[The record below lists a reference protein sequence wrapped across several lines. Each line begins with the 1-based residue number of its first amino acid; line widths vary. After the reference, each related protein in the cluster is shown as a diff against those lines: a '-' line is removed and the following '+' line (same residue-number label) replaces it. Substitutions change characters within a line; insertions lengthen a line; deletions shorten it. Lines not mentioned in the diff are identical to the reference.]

1 MNPQTDDEQIK
12 TKKFAK
18 LGNSNDMDAEK
29 NFTDIEGDV
38 VKTNKLDIKGHVLP
52 ETIGNPVGDE

>member
-1 MNPQTDDEQIK
+1 
-12 TKKFAK
+12 
-18 LGNSNDMDAEK
+18 MDAEK